1 MIFIVLSSSQVTV
14 HMDNIPNEHRVYT
27 KYTNTGGNGS
37 GSGGYAVSTNYDAFG
52 RFRVSNP
59 VTLFDS
65 QNRYKQNEKFY
76 SNVLNGGS
84 VTYISDESSVL
95 LNVTTTLNSYAARE
109 SKLVFNYQPGKS
121 LLILT
126 TFVMDSPKTG
136 LVQRAGYF
144 GSDNGYFVQRSG
156 TALSI
161 VERSVRVDTPVPQ
174 LQWNVDRLDGTGPS
188 RFVLDMTKSQVFFMD
203 IEWLGVGAVRTGF
216 VIDGAFVT
224 AHVFNHANYLAR
236 TYMTTACL
244 PVRYEIQ
251 NTDGNSG
258 TMKHICATVISEG
271 GYEPKEQLYCSTS
284 PYTGIVLG
292 ATGVLVPF
300 VSIRLA
306 SGRLDSIVV
315 LKQLNVA
322 VSTNND
328 LAQWQL
334 VLNGTLGG
342 ATWNAATG
350 GSTNVQI
357 DTSATT
363 VTGGRVIEVGYAQ
376 TGSINTSL
384 QPSFFESQIG
394 RNSFTQTSDTLT
406 FCAIP
411 LSSDPK
417 TFWSFA
423 WAELI

>member
-1 MIFIVLSSSQVTV
+1 
-14 HMDNIPNEHRVYT
+14 MDNIPNEYRVYT
-27 KYTNTGGNGS
+27 KCTNTGGG
-37 GSGGYAVSTNYDAFG
+37 VSTNYDAFG

-65 QNRYKQNEKFY
+65 QNRYKPNEKFY

-84 VTYISDESSVL
+84 VTYVSNESSVL

-121 LLILT
+121 LLVLA

-144 GSDNGYFVQRSG
+144 GSDNGYFVQMSG
-156 TALSI
+156 AVLSI
-161 VERSVRVDTPVPQ
+161 VERSIGVDTPVPQ
-174 LQWNVDRLDGTGPS
+174 SQWNADRLDGTGPS

-203 IEWLGVGAVRTGF
+203 IEWLGVGSVRTGF
-216 VIDGAFVT
+216 VINGVFVT
-224 AHVFNHANYLAR
+224 AHVFNHANFLPR

-244 PVRYEIQ
+244 PIRYEIH
-251 NTDGNSG
+251 NTDGSSG

-271 GYEPKEQLYCSTS
+271 GYEPKEQLYCSIG
-284 PYTGIVLG
+284 PYTGLVLT
-292 ATGVLVPF
+292 AVGVLVPL

-306 SGRLDSIVV
+306 RGRLDSIVV
-315 LKQLNVA
+315 LKQLNIAVA
-322 VSTNND
+322 TNND
-328 LAQWQL
+328 LAEWRL
-334 VLNGTLGG
+334 VLNATTLGG
-342 ATWNAATG
+342 ATWTADTD
-350 GSTNVQI
+350 GSTNVEI

-363 VTGGRVIEVGYAQ
+363 VSGGRIIEVGYSQ

-384 QPSFFESQIG
+384 QPSFFEGQIG

-406 FCAIP
+406 LCAIP
-411 LSSDPK
+411 LSSNPK
-417 TFWSFA
+417 VFWSFA

>member
-1 MIFIVLSSSQVTV
+1 
-14 HMDNIPNEHRVYT
+14 MDNIPNELRVYT
-27 KYTNTGGNGS
+27 KNTNAGGNGN
-37 GSGGYAVSTNYDAFG
+37 GGGFAVSTNYDAFG

-65 QNRYKQNEKFY
+65 QNRYKPNEKFY

-84 VTYISDESSVL
+84 VTYISNESSVL

-109 SKLVFNYQPGKS
+109 SRLVFNYQPGKS
-121 LLILT
+121 LLVLT

-144 GSDNGYFVQRSG
+144 GSDDGYFVQRSG
-156 TALSI
+156 SAVSI
-161 VERSVRVDTPVPQ
+161 VERSIGVDTPIPQ
-174 LQWNVDRLDGTGPS
+174 LQWNVDRFDGSGPS

-216 VIDGAFVT
+216 VIDGTFVT
-224 AHVFNHANYLAR
+224 AHVFNHANYLPR

-244 PVRYEIQ
+244 PIRYEIQ
-251 NTDGNSG
+251 NTDGSSG

-271 GYEPKEQLYCSTS
+271 GYEPKEQLYCSTG
-284 PYTGIVLG
+284 PYAGIVLT
-292 ATGVLVPF
+292 AVGVLIPL

-306 SGRLDSIVV
+306 AGRLDSIVV

-322 VSTNND
+322 VATNND
-328 LAQWQL
+328 LAEWRL
-334 VLNGTLGG
+334 ILNATLGG
-342 ATWNAATG
+342 ATWNATTG

-357 DTSATT
+357 DTGATT
-363 VTGGRVIEVGYAQ
+363 VSGGRVIEIGYAQ

-384 QPSFFESQIG
+384 QSAIFESQIG

-406 FCAIP
+406 LCAIP
-411 LSSDPK
+411 LSSNPK
-417 TFWSFA
+417 VFWSVA